1 MADIPDKLVI
11 LDNPDRT
18 ADATCPARE
27 SEEEEEEAEKEEEEE
42 EPAP

>member
-1 MADIPDKLVI
+1 MADIPDKPVI

-27 SEEEEEEAEKEEEEE
+27 SEEEEEAEKAEEED